1 MSMSKRK
8 VIGFLFILLVVTI
21 ISGFYFADFIEPFIS
36 SSEKNRGQGI
46 GNTFTAPVDSPLN
59 TDNTKLFGINLTE

>member
-1 MSMSKRK
+1 MSKRK
-8 VIGFLFILLVVTI
+8 AIGFLFILLVVTI